1 VSPCVYFVVYA
12 VVEAVSPWAE
22 GASWSRVHESSRRA
36 ALADAARATRHHGM
50 TEEPSAREGDAQE
63 NARHGHGSRGTSG
76 PGSSPRAPRAPR
88 AQPRAEPGAP
98 PGRAPRGRERGGA
111 RTRHEIGFLSL
122 DRTADDEGRAKR
134 RVIITERNVRRGTL
148 GFEART
154 VLRSGARRERL
165 PTERELAFIYAS
177 HVRIL
182 FFRRRHKLASLHP
195 HHVAFEAPHLKR
207 HDRPLEHSSAA
218 AVSSSR
224 VSLTRTQPHNCSG
237 VCLEDPPQLRV

>member
-1 VSPCVYFVVYA
+1 MSPCVYFVVYA
-12 VVEAVSPWAE
+12 VRVVEAVSPWAE

-134 RVIITERNVRRGTL
+134 RVIITVKPNGTYAEVRLASKR
-148 GFEART
+148 APC
-154 VLRSGARRERL
+154 SGAPCGAGGTKSKREIADRER
-165 PTERELAFIYAS
+165 ACIYLRKPCANS
-177 HVRIL
+177 
-182 FFRRRHKLASLHP
+182 FFSE
-195 HHVAFEAPHLKR
+195 EA
-207 HDRPLEHSSAA
+207 
-218 AVSSSR
+218 
-224 VSLTRTQPHNCSG
+224 
-237 VCLEDPPQLRV
+237 